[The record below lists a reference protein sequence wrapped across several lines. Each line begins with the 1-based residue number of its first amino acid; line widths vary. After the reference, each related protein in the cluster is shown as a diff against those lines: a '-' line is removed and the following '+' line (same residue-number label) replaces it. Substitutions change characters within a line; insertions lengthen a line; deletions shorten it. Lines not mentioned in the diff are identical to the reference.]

1 MCILNLTTRPSNN
14 LKHLR
19 LDQGLTDPVSTGIR
33 NLNDLAKTLKKKRI
47 AAGAL
52 TLASTEIKFIIDKE
66 TQTPE
71 DVQM

>member
-1 MCILNLTTRPSNN
+1 
-14 LKHLR
+14 
-19 LDQGLTDPVSTGIR
+19 VSTGIR